1 MLNQGNKQARGEKTQ
16 KKILETG
23 LRLFAKKGFDK
34 VTVDE
39 ICKES
44 GTSKGSFYQHFSS
57 KSTLFLVKF
66 SEADEHYMQVFN
78 SLPKEMDIYKKI
90 ELFVHEVMCFLNDQ
104 MGKELMKVIYS
115 SALLSKE
122 HTYFLN
128 KDRGLTIILRSL
140 AAEVYQQHP
149 GASEQQVE
157 NLLTMMNQ
165 AMMGMIYHWGVSQ
178 CERTLQDLSS
188 YMIGVLVEGVKSS
201 TKHSHDKKDGSVG

>member
-140 AAEVYQQHP
+140 AEEVYQQHP

>member
-140 AAEVYQQHP
+140 AEEVYQQHP
-149 GASEQQVE
+149 EASEQQVE
-157 NLLTMMNQ
+157 DLLTMMNQ

-188 YMIGVLVEGVKSS
+188 YMIGVLVEGVKNS
-201 TKHSHDKKDGSVG
+201 TKYSHDKKDGSVG

>member
-44 GTSKGSFYQHFSS
+44 STSKGSFYQHFSS

>member
-44 GTSKGSFYQHFSS
+44 STSKGSFYQHFSS

-90 ELFVHEVMCFLNDQ
+90 ELFVHEVMCFLNDH

-140 AAEVYQQHP
+140 AEEVYRDYP
-149 GASEQQVE
+149 RASEQQVE
-157 NLLTMMNQ
+157 DLLTLMNQ
-165 AMMGMIYHWGVSQ
+165 SMMGMIYHWGVSQ
-178 CERTLQDLSS
+178 CERTLQDLSK
-188 YMIGVLVEGVKSS
+188 YMISILVAGIKYSS
-201 TKHSHDKKDGSVG
+201 NYPHDKKDGSVS

>member
-1 MLNQGNKQARGEKTQ
+1 MLNQGNKQARGELTQ

-23 LRLFAKKGFDK
+23 LQLFAKKGFEK
-34 VTVDE
+34 ATVDE
-39 ICKES
+39 ICRES

-66 SEADEHYMQVFN
+66 SEADDYYMQVFH
-78 SLPKEMDIYKKI
+78 SLPKEMDIYQKI

-140 AAEVYQQHP
+140 AEEVQKEKPHT
-149 GASEQQVE
+149 SEQEVE
-157 NLLTMMNQ
+157 DLLTLMNQ

-178 CERTLQDLSS
+178 CERTLQDLSK
-188 YMIGVLVEGVKSS
+188 YMIHTLIEGIKNS
-201 TKHSHDKKDGSVG
+201 TVIVNEKKDDSVS

>member
-140 AAEVYQQHP
+140 AEEVYQQHP
-149 GASEQQVE
+149 NASEQQVE

-201 TKHSHDKKDGSVG
+201 TKYSHDKKDGSVG

>member
-140 AAEVYQQHP
+140 AEEVYQQHP
-149 GASEQQVE
+149 DASEQQVE

-178 CERTLQDLSS
+178 CERALQDLSS

-201 TKHSHDKKDGSVG
+201 TKYSPNKKDGSVG

>member
-140 AAEVYQQHP
+140 AEEVYQQHP
-149 GASEQQVE
+149 EASEQQVE
-157 NLLTMMNQ
+157 DLLTMMNQ

-201 TKHSHDKKDGSVG
+201 PKYSHDKKDGSVG

>member
-1 MLNQGNKQARGEKTQ
+1 MLNQGNKQARGAITQ

-23 LRLFAKKGFDK
+23 LRLFAKKGYEK

-66 SEADEHYMQVFN
+66 SEADEYYVQVFS

-140 AAEVYQQHP
+140 AEEVFQDQP
-149 GASEQQVE
+149 SASEQE
-157 NLLTMMNQ
+157 IDDLLTLMNQ
-165 AMMGMIYHWGVSQ
+165 SMMGMIYHWGVSQ
-178 CERTLQDLSS
+178 CDRTLQDLSK
-188 YMIGVLVEGVKSS
+188 YIIGILVEGIKSS
-201 TKHSHDKKDGSVG
+201 TFQPHKKKDNSAG

>member
-23 LRLFAKKGFDK
+23 LRLFAKKGFEK

-66 SEADEHYMQVFN
+66 SEADDYYMEVFH
-78 SLPKEMDIYKKI
+78 SLPEDMDIYPKI
-90 ELFVHEVMCFLNDQ
+90 ELFVHEVMVFLNDH

-140 AAEVYQQHP
+140 AEEVQKEKSS
-149 GASEQQVE
+149 ASEQLVE
-157 NLLTMMNQ
+157 DLLTLMNQ

-178 CERTLQDLSS
+178 SERSLQDLSN
-188 YMIGVLVEGVKSS
+188 YMIHVLVEGIKNS
-201 TKHSHDKKDGSVG
+201 TGIDNEKKDGSVS